1 MNTRSLILLFSAAL
15 LLPQAAAAER
25 RIDNALLVGWDGA
38 MRQRVVE
45 LLKAGELPN
54 LSRLIAAGGM
64 TDTMVT
70 TGATETKSGWAEIL
84 TGRSADGL
92 GIEDNLAYRPIPEG
106 LTVFALL
113 KKRIP
118 GIKTVFLAGKE
129 NNVSFRGPHEIC
141 INCATRQP
149 PDFRKTR
156 YWDRETILPETRT
169 FGNLPRRWVKREGE
183 TFFHAVADLDIH
195 ANALNKA
202 DNVGKEAL
210 AALERCRGS
219 RFFAF
224 FQFEEPDEQGHL
236 YAEGSPEYLDGIRA
250 ADRWLGRLLEKLE
263 SLGVRKKTAVFV
275 VSDHGFNPGRR
286 GHSLSSQSLT
296 VRGDETV
303 LPDVKIS
310 HSPAADTFLAADMAR
325 PLRRGDRKDVTP
337 TILDALGIPPAGIEP
352 PLDGRSL
359 FATP

>member
-1 MNTRSLILLFSAAL
+1 MTTVLKTLLFCAAL
-15 LLPQAAAAER
+15 GLAQRAAAAE
-25 RIDNALLVGWDGA
+25 NALLVGWDGA
-38 MRQRVVE
+38 MRQQVAA

-92 GIEDNLAYRPIPEG
+92 GIEDNEAYRPIPKG

-113 KKRIP
+113 KKRVP

-169 FGNLPRRWVKREGE
+169 FGNLPRRWVRREGE

-195 ANALNKA
+195 ANALKGA

-224 FQFEEPDEQGHL
+224 VQFEEPDEQGHL
-236 YAEGSPEYLDGIRA
+236 YAEGSPEYLDAIRA
-250 ADRWLGRLLEKLE
+250 ADRWLGRLIKKLG
-263 SLGVRKKTAVFV
+263 SLGVRQKTAVFV
-275 VSDHGFNPGRR
+275 VSDHGFNLGKR
-286 GHSLSSQSLT
+286 GHSLSSQSLN
-296 VRGDETV
+296 VPGQELA
-303 LPDVKIS
+303 LPKGTDS
-310 HSPAADTFLAADMAR
+310 HSPAADTFLATDVAR
-325 PLRRGDRKDVTP
+325 PLRQGDRKDVAP
-337 TILDALGIPPAGIEP
+337 TILDALGIPPAELEP

-359 FATP
+359 FAAP